1 MHHFLDIYFPNKSNS
16 KGVKMIEENYWDL
29 MQQIL
34 TMISLALKNN
44 AIHYFNIFQLFLL
57 DAYILIIKSMTV
69 Q

>member
-1 MHHFLDIYFPNKSNS
+1 
-16 KGVKMIEENYWDL
+16 MIEENYWDL